1 MRKVIYVNKTH
12 LCLSFAMKIGYARV
26 STDEQSDRAQID
38 ALHQAGC
45 ERVYQERA
53 SGKSRQR
60 PELERMIDALRTGDI
75 VIVQRLDRLGRSLKD
90 LIELLDGF
98 KQQGVQF
105 ISLNESIDTTTAV
118 GELAFHM
125 IGSIAQFERRLISE
139 RTKAGLAAARA
150 RGRKGGRKAKLSLL
164 DIKKAQAML
173 LDPEMT
179 KAEVARHFG
188 VSRPTL
194 NKALN
199 GPAA

>member
-1 MRKVIYVNKTH
+1 
-12 LCLSFAMKIGYARV
+12 MKIGYARV
-26 STDEQSDRAQID
+26 STDEQSDSAQLD
-38 ALHQAGC
+38 ALQEAGC
-45 ERVYQERA
+45 ERVYQDKC
-53 SGKSRQR
+53 SGKSRLR
-60 PELERMIDALRTGDI
+60 PELERMIDSLRAGDI
-75 VIVQRLDRLGRSLKD
+75 VVVQRLDRLGRSLKD

-98 KQQGVQF
+98 KQQDVQF

-150 RGRKGGRKAKLSLL
+150 RGRKGGRKAKLTTS
-164 DIKKAQAML
+164 DIKKAHAML
-173 LDPEMT
+173 LDPDVT
-179 KAEVARHFG
+179 KAEVAEHFG

-199 GPAA
+199 ETMV

>member
-1 MRKVIYVNKTH
+1 MR
-12 LCLSFAMKIGYARV
+12 IGYARV
-26 STDEQSDRAQID
+26 STNEQSTDSQLD
-38 ALHQAGC
+38 ALERAGC
-45 ERVYQERA
+45 ERIYQESF
-53 SGKSRQR
+53 SGKSKTR
-60 PELERMIDALRTGDI
+60 PELERMIDALRDGDI
-75 VIVQRLDRLGRSLKD
+75 VVVQRLDRLGRSLKD

-105 ISLNESIDTTTAV
+105 ISLNENIDTTTAI

-150 RGRKGGRKAKLSLL
+150 RGRKGGRKAKLSVL

-179 KAEVARHFG
+179 KAEVARYFG